1 MFPWLCLIAF
11 GGNSCFHRLYPS
23 GITADTEYSSAYSVE
38 NLLDDNYAT
47 YWISANGDTYDSV
60 YIDFANDV
68 DVMHIT
74 IREGTNWI
82 SEIYIYDGI
91 TSQTMTYTES
101 DDPEDYKIYNFW
113 FSEFITRSVRIY
125 FSGSQGNILTVSTIS
140 FWGCNM
146 TITAAP
152 TVSPTMMPTNSTPT
166 VHPTILP
173 SVSPS
178 QMPTNYTPSVQPTI
192 SPTLSPAMR
201 PTIQPTVSPTMMPT
215 NSTPTVHPTILPS
228 VSPSQM
234 PTNYTPSVQPTISPT
249 LSPAMRPTIQPTV
262 SPTMMPTN
270 STPTVHPTILPS
282 VSPSQMPTKYSPTMP
297 PTIQPTSSPSMSP
310 TSTLVPSSSPTMTP
324 TSSLLPT
331 LSPTIPPTSESTGSI
346 DEGTVTTAPDRDHFF
361 TIGVIEVLGVLLS
374 LLVVA
379 VLYMCVKQHRSKKK
393 FESVNL
399 MQMQGTHDMPDK
411 L

>member
-1 MFPWLCLIAF
+1 MLPWLCLIAF
-11 GGNSCFHRLYPS
+11 GANSCFQRLYPS
-23 GITADTEYSSAYSVE
+23 GITADTEYSSYYSAE
-38 NLLDDNYAT
+38 NLLDDSYST
-47 YWISANGDTYDSV
+47 YWFSANGDTYDSV

-74 IREGTNWI
+74 IREGGYWVG
-82 SEIYIYDGI
+82 YIGVYDDI
-91 TSQTMTYTES
+91 TRQTMTYTES
-101 DDPEDYKIYNFW
+101 DDPEDFKIYNFW
-113 FSEFITRSVRIY
+113 FSEFMTRRVRIL
-125 FSGSQGNILTVSTIS
+125 FSGSEGNYLTVSTIS

-146 TITAAP
+146 TMTAA
-152 TVSPTMMPTNSTPT
+152 
-166 VHPTILP
+166 
-173 SVSPS
+173 
-178 QMPTNYTPSVQPTI
+178 
-192 SPTLSPAMR
+192 
-201 PTIQPTVSPTMMPT
+201 
-215 NSTPTVHPTILPS
+215 
-228 VSPSQM
+228 
-234 PTNYTPSVQPTISPT
+234 
-249 LSPAMRPTIQPTV
+249 PTV

-346 DEGTVTTAPDRDHFF
+346 DEGTVTTAPDRDPFF